1 MIKARAPIFRNEFL
15 LLGLFVFVFALMSIL
30 SPGQFLK
37 PFTIQSM
44 AFQLPEFGILT
55 LAQMVIIITG
65 GINLSISYTAALSS
79 IVGSVLIVSLNA
91 AHVSPVLSISLG
103 ILVMLGIATLGGL
116 FNGTFVALVGVSP
129 ILVTL
134 GTMTLFDG
142 LSLLLTRGAAI
153 SGYPFAYLWFG
164 NGTIFHVPVPML
176 IFVLVLI
183 VTYYVINR
191 TSFGMKLFMIGA
203 NPTATVFSGVNVKR
217 VLFGLYIYSALLS
230 GLAGVIMSSRYN
242 SAKESYGS
250 SYLLQSVVAAVLGGT
265 DIVGGAG
272 SVFGVVLAVMIL
284 QVVST
289 GLDILGFNR
298 FLTNVIMGLILI
310 GALSLNVL
318 GTSRA
323 QRLAKSRTSAV
334 VG

>member
-1 MIKARAPIFRNEFL
+1 MKRHRLLLRNEL
-15 LLGLFVFVFALMSIL
+15 LLLVLFVFVFALMSIL
-30 SPGQFLK
+30 SPGQFLR
-37 PFTIQSM
+37 PFNIQSM

-55 LAQMVIIITG
+55 LAQMVIIITA

-79 IVGSVLIVSLNA
+79 IVGSIVIVALNA
-91 AHVSPVLSISLG
+91 AHVSPVFSIAIG
-103 ILVMLGIATLGGL
+103 IVVMIVVGAAGGMFNGL
-116 FNGTFVALVGVSP
+116 FVAFVGVSP

-142 LSLLLTRGAAI
+142 LSLLLTKGAAI

-164 NGTIFHVPVPML
+164 NATLLHIPVPMI
-176 IFVLVLI
+176 IFVAVLLF
-183 VTYYVINR
+183 TYYLVNR
-191 TSFGMKLFMIGA
+191 TSFGLKLKMIGA
-203 NPTATVFSGVNVKR
+203 NPTATRFSGINVRR
-217 VLFGLYIYSALLS
+217 VLFVLYIYSALLS
-230 GLAGVIMSSRYN
+230 VMAGLIMSSRYN

-250 SYLLQSVVAAVLGGT
+250 SYLLQSVVGAVLGGT
-265 DIVGGAG
+265 DIVGGTG
-272 SVFGVVLAVMIL
+272 SVVGVVLAVMIL

-310 GALSLNVL
+310 VALTLNAL

-323 QRLAKSRTSAV
+323 QRAAKAKTSAV
-334 VG
+334 VR